1 MANDMIVKK
10 LAAGYE
16 QIYIVILKKLNM
28 VCIVWVV
35 IWSFDFYL
43 FIYFCLY
50 VDLLYPP
57 CVFF

>member
-35 IWSFDFYL
+35 IWSFDF
-43 FIYFCLY
+43 FFLY